1 MTVKDKLRKY
11 SIILTTWEYWPWG
24 IVYTPIYI
32 YYLWNVIRC
41 GKWFYF
47 SAVNPTMYNGGFFGN
62 KKTEMYDLLP
72 ADSYPKYELV
82 NANFNLNQL
91 EIVFPCI
98 VKPNVGERG
107 FGIKKINNLDEL
119 KSYQA
124 NCNYEFLIQEYCNYK
139 NELSVFCIKD
149 IRTNTFFTTSIIG
162 KKLLSIVGDGKHTL
176 LELIS
181 KNKNSFLQI
190 ERLQAKWGKLFD
202 EIIPTGKE
210 LFLIDNA
217 NHSKGAIFNSIDE
230 KKDEISSLFIHLS
243 KQINGFN
250 YGRFDVKYNTIDELL
265 EGKYSIIELNGVGA
279 EPIDMYI
286 PKLSLWK
293 GLSILVY
300 HWKKMYEIA
309 QYNMNSLQIKPMNK
323 KEGFELLRQ
332 HSNYK
337 GKEMW

>member
-1 MTVKDKLRKY
+1 MRAKDTLRKY
-11 SIILTTWEYWPWG
+11 WIILTTWEYWPWG

-32 YYLWNVIRC
+32 FYLLNVIRC

-47 SAVNPTMYNGGFFGN
+47 SVVNPTMYNGGFFGN

-72 ADSYPKYELV
+72 AHSYPKYVLV
-82 NANFNLNQL
+82 DANSNIDQL
-91 EIVFPCI
+91 DISYPCI
-98 VKPNVGERG
+98 VKPNIGERG
-107 FGIKKINNLDEL
+107 FGIKKIYNLEEL
-119 KSYQA
+119 NHYQT
-124 NCNYEFLIQEYCNYK
+124 NCNYEFLIQDYCNLS

-162 KKLLSIVGDGKHTL
+162 KRLLSVVGDGKHTL

-190 ERLQAKWGKLFD
+190 KRLKPIWKNRFGD
-202 EIIPTGKE
+202 IIPNGEE

-217 NHSKGAIFNSIDE
+217 NHSKGAVFYSIDE
-230 KKDEISSLFIHLS
+230 KEKEIASLFIQLS

-286 PKLSLWK
+286 PKLTLWK
-293 GLSILVY
+293 GISILIY

-309 QYNMNSLQIKPMNK
+309 EYNMNQLQIPVMSKQ
-323 KEGFELLRQ
+323 EGFALLKS
-332 HSNYK
+332 HKKYK